1 MKRLI
6 LPAMSLILFFPL
18 IVRAQQSASPQV
30 RQVSATPTVPS
41 QPEMTPRQLAE
52 LRADILVA
60 RKMYPQAV
68 SAYLPLVRQEPKNAP
83 LLNKLGM
90 VYEMWGVNGRAEH
103 CFKQA
108 IKADKTYASA
118 FNNVGTVEYAKRH
131 YKGSEKWYKKAL
143 KLRPDLA
150 PVYSNLGYA
159 YFDNKKYPLAMA
171 AFEKA
176 IELDPMIFQEHGEGG
191 SVVQQ
196 RGILDPGLF
205 YFFVARTYA
214 EMGNAER
221 AAHYLKMS
229 RDDGYPK
236 YTSAKTDPAFSR
248 VIKNPLVQAVFA
260 PVPEMVDNPR
270 SR

>member
-6 LPAMSLILFFPL
+6 LPAVFLILL
-18 IVRAQQSASPQV
+18 SSSMVRAQQSASPQV
-30 RQVSATPTVPS
+30 RQVSATPTAPS
-41 QPEMTPRQLAE
+41 QPVMTPRQLAE

-68 SAYLPLVRQEPKNAP
+68 SAYLRLARQEPKNP
-83 LLNKLGM
+83 QLLNKLGM
-90 VYEMWGVNGRAEH
+90 VYEMWGINGRAEH
-103 CFKQA
+103 WFKQA
-108 IKADKTYASA
+108 IKADRTYASA
-118 FNNVGTVEYAKRH
+118 FNNVGTVEYAKHH

-176 IELDPMIFQEHGEGG
+176 IELDPLIFQEHGEGG

-196 RGILDPGLF
+196 RGMSNPGLF
-205 YFFVARTYA
+205 YYFVARTYA
-214 EMGNAER
+214 QLGNAER
-221 AAHYLKMS
+221 AAHYLTMS
-229 RDDGYPK
+229 RDDGYAK
-236 YTSAKTDPAFSR
+236 YTAAKADPAFSR
-248 VIKNPLVQAVFA
+248 VIKSSLVQAVFA